1 MYNFDSLFEELPE
14 MEEDLRKQGFA
25 EETIRH
31 EIERK
36 TVQSIQVWQGKSRVG
51 GIIASHTNQQQIAA

>member
-14 MEEDLRKQGFA
+14 MEEDLRQQGFA
-25 EETIRH
+25 EGKIRQ

-36 TVQSIQVWQGKSRVG
+36 AV
-51 GIIASHTNQQQIAA
+51 

>member
-14 MEEDLRKQGFA
+14 MEEDLRHQGFA

-31 EIERK
+31 EI
-36 TVQSIQVWQGKSRVG
+36 
-51 GIIASHTNQQQIAA
+51 